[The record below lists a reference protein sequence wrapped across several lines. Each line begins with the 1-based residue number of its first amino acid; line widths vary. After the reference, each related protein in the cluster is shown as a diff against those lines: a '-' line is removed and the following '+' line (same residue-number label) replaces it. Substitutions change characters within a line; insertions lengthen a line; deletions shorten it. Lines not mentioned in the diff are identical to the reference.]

1 MPIFYKP
8 VERKNPAKPL
18 DPAKFYASASA
29 VKRTDL
35 KELAQSISDKSTTVS
50 HIDVHAVLLALTDE
64 IAARIP
70 AGETIHLGDLGYF
83 FFLLGFL
90 HNQKLPGLQRQRAW
104 RKAGGIQNEVDVFL
118 RDASLH
124 IKLSASVAFVDYFFH
139 GHGCMRSWMHGC
151 GSFAVGLGCALDA
164 SLHCE
169 RCGA

>member
-1 MPIFYKP
+1 MVLRVGVGKFFSIVHCLQEGQVGVEGFFKTLLRQVFLFQPFYK
-8 VERKNPAKPL
+8 VVLKVDSGKQNDDEV
-18 DPAKFYASASA
+18 A
-29 VKRTDL
+29 VF
-35 KELAQSISDKSTTVS
+35 
-50 HIDVHAVLLALTDE
+50 DVALSV
-64 IAARIP
+64 
-70 AGETIHLGDLGYF
+70 GDLGYL